1 MQDTQFSIKLVP
13 CRKDNYAFIL
23 VNNADK
29 SCYVVDTPDG
39 EKICDWIKEHDLSL
53 RGILNTHHHHDHVG
67 GNIILKEAFQCSIYG
82 AEKDQD
88 RITGITETVQEGDVI
103 QFFDGSLDIQIIEL
117 DGHTVGLIGYYI
129 PKMKALFVGDALF
142 NLGCG
147 YMFEGTQEQ
156 MWA

>member
-1 MQDTQFSIKLVP
+1 M
-13 CRKDNYAFIL
+13 
-23 VNNADK
+23 
-29 SCYVVDTPDG
+29 
-39 EKICDWIKEHDLSL
+39 
-53 RGILNTHHHHDHVG
+53 
-67 GNIILKEAFQCSIYG
+67 
-82 AEKDQD
+82 
-88 RITGITETVQEGDVI
+88 QEGDVI

-156 MWA
+156 MWASMQKIKELPDDALFMLHMNIV